1 MTLGKTIAQLRIQ
14 KNWRQADLAER
25 LGVHP
30 SHVTRWEADRV
41 RPRRRTLE
49 SLAQALEVSL
59 EELLETDHRELGS
72 RIVGLEDPVLT
83 DLLGQVH
90 KLDEREREALKT
102 FLESMIT
109 RAQLEEVLQQRKSGP
124 SVLIDS
130 GRRRARRSA

>member
-41 RPRRRTLE
+41 RPRRKTLE
-49 SLAQALEVSL
+49 SLAEALEVSL
-59 EELLETDHRELGS
+59 DELLQTDHRELGS

-90 KLDEREREALKT
+90 KLDQREREALKT

-109 RAQLEEVLQQRKSGP
+109 RAQLEEVLQQRKSPG
-124 SVLIDS
+124 VLMDS
-130 GRRRARRSA
+130 GRRRARRTA